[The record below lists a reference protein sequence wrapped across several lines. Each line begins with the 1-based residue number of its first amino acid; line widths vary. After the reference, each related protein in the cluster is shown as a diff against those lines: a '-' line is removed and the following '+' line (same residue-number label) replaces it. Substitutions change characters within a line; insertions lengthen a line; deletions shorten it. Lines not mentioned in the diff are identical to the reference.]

1 MQATVYY
8 SRPDLVPQPRYINIL
23 FNPKILRGLQSV
35 FFKEHEKKNSADS
48 FQFVSPACT
57 VADWEWRVAEDD
69 KNVSCSNARISRGLH
84 DRNPPTRLFR
94 KIRFLIVFQCVAVC
108 VFTCS
113 FINALVVV

>member
-48 FQFVSPACT
+48 LLAQ
-57 VADWEWRVAEDD
+57 
-69 KNVSCSNARISRGLH
+69 
-84 DRNPPTRLFR
+84 
-94 KIRFLIVFQCVAVC
+94 
-108 VFTCS
+108 
-113 FINALVVV
+113 LVL